1 MVKFEDALKEES
13 ENPKS
18 KGFVNSSKVSL
29 NYKLISCIAPIRS
42 FLFVEKF
49 KNIKKLYLS
58 HNNLRS
64 LEGLE
69 YFTWLTHL
77 SISYNKIYDIEEL
90 SHVANQYALVN
101 LSIKGNFFDKHPDIR
116 NLVLHYFPNLT
127 ELDNQQVSRGMRNVM
142 SAAMYLRKM
151 LIPLRYKLEKAKI
164 VAEENLKAAQAEV
177 NSRKSNRSKFEEM

>member
-1 MVKFEDALKEES
+1 
-13 ENPKS
+13 
-18 KGFVNSSKVSL
+18 
-29 NYKLISCIAPIRS
+29 
-42 FLFVEKF
+42 
-49 KNIKKLYLS
+49 
-58 HNNLRS
+58 
-64 LEGLE
+64 
-69 YFTWLTHL
+69 
-77 SISYNKIYDIEEL
+77 
-90 SHVANQYALVN
+90 VN